1 MKLST
6 SSIRKRNYLNF
17 IRINTMPRQSCA
29 VCAWREKCS
38 KRFRVSDGGARCP
51 DFSRDVSIKDADEY
65 TQTDTKKA
73 PWK

>member
-1 MKLST
+1 
-6 SSIRKRNYLNF
+6 
-17 IRINTMPRQSCA
+17 MPRQSCA

-51 DFSRDVSIKDADEY
+51 DFSRDVSIKDADEDEC